1 MIDIKSILSLLEDD
15 GTTEK
20 WAAVTPVEGD
30 QT

>member
-15 GTTEK
+15 GTLEK
-20 WAAVTPVEGD
+20 WAAVTPVAGD

>member
-15 GTTEK
+15 GTPEK
-20 WAAVTPVEGD
+20 WAAVMPVAGD